1 MKADI
6 FPGLKLGDVEANI
19 SDVSCCLNSPDSK
32 DWLKHVPTITTQTI
46 SDAFTQRVSRWPF
59 HCCTVTS
66 LSSAKC
72 PSWRSL
78 QGMEIPSEGPVT
90 TNELYL
96 RCDTTRMKFNMSIAK
111 CCQWSEPQFQ
121 PTRYVVVLVV
131 DTEASEDERSNQ
143 FGYCWTAG
151 SENHTCSM

>member
-1 MKADI
+1 MKAEV
-6 FPGLKLGDVEANI
+6 FPGLKLA
-19 SDVSCCLNSPDSK
+19 
-32 DWLKHVPTITTQTI
+32 QTFRMFPAAWTLQI
-46 SDAFTQRVSRWPF
+46 LTCSNDYNPNDFGCFYTKSLFRWPL
-59 HCCTVTS
+59 HCCTE
-66 LSSAKC
+66 C

-96 RCDTTRMKFNMSIAK
+96 QKRCDTTRTKFNMSIAK

-131 DTEASEDERSNQ
+131 DTEASADERPNQ